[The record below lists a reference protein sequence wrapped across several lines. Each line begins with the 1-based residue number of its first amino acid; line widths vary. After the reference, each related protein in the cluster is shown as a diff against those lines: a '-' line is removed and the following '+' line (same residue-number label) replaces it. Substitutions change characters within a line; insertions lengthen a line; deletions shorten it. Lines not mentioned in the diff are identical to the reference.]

1 MDRSLTLGSGQELW
15 VKISDSYSA
24 SPYVLTSGSVDDVNA
39 TNVFEVRQPTNSPL
53 RNYDNRQV
61 FMLAKQVTIGSVS
74 YVVFFDGTVV
84 GAKGRAT
91 PQRLQIENVWVHDTE
106 VDVTS
111 TATAARLFES
121 AASIKVGQANS
132 VTRIEGAQSV
142 KRADVSGTYVVL
154 STDHILSVDTSSSAA
169 TISLPAISSVGDG
182 HTVIVKDKSN
192 NSYTNIITVNP
203 NGADTVDGAA
213 SFVIQSD
220 GASFVFVANA
230 AGDWELV

>member
-1 MDRSLTLGSGQELW
+1 
-15 VKISDSYSA
+15 
-24 SPYVLTSGSVDDVNA
+24 
-39 TNVFEVRQPTNSPL
+39 
-53 RNYDNRQV
+53 
-61 FMLAKQVTIGSVS
+61 
-74 YVVFFDGTVV
+74 
-84 GAKGRAT
+84 
-91 PQRLQIENVWVHDTE
+91 
-106 VDVTS
+106 
-111 TATAARLFES
+111 LFEN
-121 AASIKVGQANS
+121 ANDIKVGKALS

-142 KRADVSGTYVVL
+142 KRANVSGVYAVL

-169 TISLPAISSVGDG
+169 TLTLPAISAVGDG